1 MEPFSRRSGLAGMVW
16 SAGLIATLLIVLV
29 LTSLPSSAAEWFRWG
44 SAVPEATA
52 ARLGGNEFRTRFVA
66 DVTVPVNFNAYV
78 LSNPYRV
85 IIDLQEVEFVLSPG
99 SGRRGRGLV

>member
-1 MEPFSRRSGLAGMVW
+1 MEPFSRRSGLAVMVW

-52 ARLGGNEFRTRFVA
+52 ARLGGNESRTRFVA
-66 DVTVPVNFNAYV
+66 DVPVPVNCNAYV
-78 LSNPYRV
+78 QPKPYRLIV
-85 IIDLQEVEFVLSPG
+85 DLPERRVALSPG
-99 SGRRGRGLV
+99 PGR